1 MIAIDTNVL
10 VRLLTRDH
18 EAQFQAAHR
27 LFADNPIF
35 IADTV
40 VLETGWVLRHAYE
53 LAPTT
58 ICEALRSAFGLPR
71 VHLESSTAVVKA
83 LSWHES
89 GLDFAD
95 ALHLAKSE
103 RRTAFKTFD
112 QALIKRAQALTSC
125 MVETP

>member
-18 EAQFQAAHR
+18 EAQFQAAQR
-27 LFADNPIF
+27 LFADNAIF

-53 LAPTT
+53 LTPPN
-58 ICEALRSAFGLPR
+58 ICQALRSAFGLPR

-83 LSWHES
+83 LSWHEN

-112 QALIKRAQALTSC
+112 QALIKRAQALTTC
-125 MVETP
+125 VVDAP